1 MAHISTMEELGSSAP
16 EFSLL
21 NTNPTV
27 GGQTV
32 SMTAMNEQPA
42 LLVAFICNHCAYV
55 IHIRDSFV
63 NFVSE
68 YQEKGLAVVAISASV
83 PKKIRQAVRGN
94 KSCFFC
100 FMANYFELVL

>member
-1 MAHISTMEELGSSAP
+1 MEELGSSAP

-42 LLVAFICNHCAYV
+42 LLVAFICNHCPYV
-55 IHIRDSFV
+55 IHIRDAFLSFA
-63 NFVSE
+63 SE
-68 YQEKGLAVVAISASV
+68 MLDVPLRGAEARSRNSA
-83 PKKIRQAVRGN
+83 A
-94 KSCFFC
+94 
-100 FMANYFELVL
+100 